1 MTYSAVGLAVIGAAV
16 GLAFRWKVLLPVI
29 VLLPF
34 VAIIFSVSR
43 GLDHRDT
50 AIVVIVAEAVLQG
63 GYFAGLLI
71 RFILTAS
78 IRWVRGSSFFRSRRD
93 PEAEGNDRHR
103 TPSAEAGKGP

>member
-1 MTYSAVGLAVIGAAV
+1 MMYSAVGLAIIGAAA

-43 GLDHRDT
+43 GLNRQDT

-63 GYFAGLLI
+63 GYFVGLLI
-71 RFILTAS
+71 RFVSTAGTRS
-78 IRWVRGSSFFRSRRD
+78 AGISGFLRGRRHPD
-93 PEAEGNDRHR
+93 APDNDGH
-103 TPSAEAGKGP
+103 TAPSTEAGKGP